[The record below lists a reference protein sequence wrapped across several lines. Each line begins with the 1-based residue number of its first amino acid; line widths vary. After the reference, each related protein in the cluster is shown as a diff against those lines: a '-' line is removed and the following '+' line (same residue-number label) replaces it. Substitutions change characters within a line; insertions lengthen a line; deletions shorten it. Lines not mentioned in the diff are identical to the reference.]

1 MLLKYL
7 NWKMKRK
14 DKFPFFFSFI
24 SLPHLLKLIQEKIIS
39 PLELI
44 QNDNFLS
51 NCYSFYFHLLN
62 CFRLGNLSSE
72 IVGGGVSQLEK

>member
-1 MLLKYL
+1 
-7 NWKMKRK
+7 MKRK
-14 DKFPFFFSFI
+14 DKFPFFFSSI
-24 SLPHLLKLIQEKIIS
+24 SLPHLLKLMQEKIIS

-51 NCYSFYFHLLN
+51 NCYSFCLNLFN